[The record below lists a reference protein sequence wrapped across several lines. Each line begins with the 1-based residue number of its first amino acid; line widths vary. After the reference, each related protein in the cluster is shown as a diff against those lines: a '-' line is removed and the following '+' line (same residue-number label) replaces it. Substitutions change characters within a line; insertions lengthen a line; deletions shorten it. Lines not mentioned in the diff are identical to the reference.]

1 MILRFRYEPPPCGG
15 GVSSDPY
22 VLKLFWWFSYVLKL
36 FGCFLMYLRENWPP
50 IGGQKI
56 LSISVMFLEANS
68 FRNSNPFQN
77 FRLRRHNIKQRI
89 SCYVHKSAFP
99 IPSHC
104 VHSYSSLMYI
114 RAGFLS
120 HLHTVHH
127 TYCRVLHVCTQASY
141 SVRSY
146 SRVLLLCT

>member
-1 MILRFRYEPPPCGG
+1 M
-15 GVSSDPY
+15 SSDPY

-36 FGCFLMYLRENWPP
+36 FGWFSYVLKRKLAADRRAENFEHFGDVFRGEFL
-50 IGGQKI
+50 QKQQ
-56 LSISVMFLEANS
+56 S
-68 FRNSNPFQN
+68 FQN
-77 FRLRRHNIKQRI
+77 FRLRRHNMKQRI